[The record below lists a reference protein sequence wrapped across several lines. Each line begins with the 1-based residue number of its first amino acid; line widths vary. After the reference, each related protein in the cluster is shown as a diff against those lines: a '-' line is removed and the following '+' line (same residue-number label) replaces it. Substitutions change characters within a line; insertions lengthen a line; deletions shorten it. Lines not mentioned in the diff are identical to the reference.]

1 MPKPQNQP
9 TNADANVALEKL
21 RARLPAGTGVQLKQ
35 RDGKLVAQTL
45 DGKEVE
51 PVVVG
56 AAVAVANAAKAA
68 SSAPPAAT
76 PTAAPIGQTGYDR
89 ILELLGKPPVGVP
102 GLPPPETGIPDDL
115 DDWLKAFKEPLAR
128 MTVETA
134 VSALQS
140 RVGGYSRG
148 RLRELY
154 SAMTPAEVAA
164 VMESNTAVIKKFAD
178 QKALEAAMIA
188 STMQKVTDIGVS
200 YLMKA
205 LLLI

>member
-9 TNADANVALEKL
+9 TNADANVALAKL

-56 AAVAVANAAKAA
+56 AAVANAAKAA
-68 SSAPPAAT
+68 SSTPPAAA

-89 ILELLGKPPVGVP
+89 ILELLGKPPVDVP

-140 RVGGYSRG
+140 RIGGYSRG
-148 RLRELY
+148 RLKELY